1 MENHP
6 CKYNVDELMQQ
17 LMIFL
22 SIESE
27 EDATHALSEI
37 KKLFDACQCKR
48 CEIVKDALVFV
59 HNQEFNQK

>member
-6 CKYNVDELMQQ
+6 CKYNDDELLEK
-17 LMIFL
+17 LMFYLYIV
-22 SIESE
+22 SE
-27 EDATHALSEI
+27 EDAIRVLSET

>member
-1 MENHP
+1 MENPP

-37 KKLFDACQCKR
+37 KKLFDACQCKQ
-48 CEIVKDALVFV
+48 CNNGLAFI
-59 HNQEFNQK
+59 FNQK